1 MRGFPASGGQ
11 WQISNGGGEQ
21 PHWGRD
27 GKELFYVSADKKLM
41 AVEVNGSSGT
51 FEAGIPKTLFDLR
64 INLPTASLITRSRA
78 DGQRF
83 LVNTLVE
90 QSVGSPVNVV
100 MNWTA
105 DLKR

>member
-1 MRGFPASGGQ
+1 MRNFPAAGGK
-11 WQISNGGGEQ
+11 WQISNGGGGQ
-21 PHWGRD
+21 PHWRRD
-27 GKELFYVSADKKLM
+27 GKELFYVTADKKLM
-41 AVEVNGSSGT
+41 ALEVNGSSGT
-51 FEAGIPKTLFDLR
+51 FEAGIPKALFDLR
-64 INLPTASLITRSRA
+64 INSPNGFSDYDVTA

-90 QSVGSPVNVV
+90 QNARSPVTVV